1 MKVLVLSCSTGGG
14 HNSCARYIKE
24 EFGSFNIECDFYDF
38 FDLINSKAKEMSSK
52 LYLFTLNNDGKI
64 FKNFYKIG
72 EAYSKSNVTS
82 PVYLINKMHKKKIY
96 DFICEN
102 GYDLVITTHL
112 FPALTLTAINKDKK
126 YNNVH
131 FIFVATDYEPC
142 PFMVEAEPDYF
153 IIQKGCESRF
163 NKTSSDKLIT
173 SGIPVSSRFVN
184 NAQDIRNKYNITCEK
199 VILVMLGSMGFGN
212 ISDVILRLVSINNV
226 KIFIVCGSNKKLY
239 DSFINYDDKVI
250 PLPFI
255 NNVND
260 YIYSSDVVISKPG
273 GLSTTEIA
281 TIRKP
286 LIHMFA
292 IPGIEEYNEKFFE
305 GRGMS
310 RVCNIDNI
318 KESVI
323 KCFDDTKFINN
334 QKKYIYSDSA
344 YRLVKF
350 VINNYH

>member
-24 EFGSFNIECDFYDF
+24 EFDSFNIECDFYDF

-126 YNNVH
+126 YNKVH

-142 PFMVEAEPDYF
+142 PFMEEVEPDYF

-163 NKTSSDKLIT
+163 NKTGSDKLIT

-281 TIRKP
+281 AIRKP

-305 GRGMS
+305 ERGMS

-323 KCFDDTKFINN
+323 KCFDDNKFINN

-350 VINNYH
+350 VIDNYY

>member
-24 EFGSFNIECDFYDF
+24 EFDSFDVECDFYDF

-96 DFICEN
+96 DFIYEN

-126 YNNVH
+126 YNNIH

-142 PFMVEAEPDYF
+142 PFMEEAEPDYF

-184 NAQDIRNKYNITCEK
+184 NAQDIRNKYNITSKKLFLLCLVVWDLE
-199 VILVMLGSMGFGN
+199 ILVMLF
-212 ISDVILRLVSINNV
+212 
-226 KIFIVCGSNKKLY
+226 
-239 DSFINYDDKVI
+239 
-250 PLPFI
+250 
-255 NNVND
+255 
-260 YIYSSDVVISKPG
+260 
-273 GLSTTEIA
+273 
-281 TIRKP
+281 
-286 LIHMFA
+286 
-292 IPGIEEYNEKFFE
+292 
-305 GRGMS
+305 
-310 RVCNIDNI
+310 
-318 KESVI
+318 
-323 KCFDDTKFINN
+323 
-334 QKKYIYSDSA
+334 
-344 YRLVKF
+344 
-350 VINNYH
+350 